1 MTITSGIIIALTFVT
16 GFLAIFAVNLV
27 LVDLFERDRKQRL
40 KQTEAELRL
49 RQRERAKEASG
60 SLQSENLAD
69 LAAEAFHD
77 PAADRKSLLKTLDE
91 LIEQAGVEMSA
102 GRLIVMTLAT
112 GGIVGLPAG
121 FLTGSLL
128 WGGLLGLSA
137 SVIPYAI
144 VRLKRAQRLET
155 MRGQLPDT
163 FDLMSRTLRAGQT
176 MTQAMYSVSTE
187 FRAPIATE
195 FGYCYEQQN
204 LGLPPEFALRD
215 LARRTSLLE
224 IKIFVVAILI
234 HRTSGG
240 NLAELL
246 EKLAAIVRDRFRIRS
261 KIKALTAEGRFQAL
275 ILLGL
280 PFFVFG
286 AMMVM
291 NRPYAIKL
299 FEHPYLIGGA
309 LTSMALGAVW
319 MQKIITFDI

>member
-1 MTITSGIIIALTFVT
+1 MTSGIIIALTFVT

-27 LVDLFERDRKQRL
+27 LVDLRERDVRDRL

-49 RQRERAKEASG
+49 RQRQRAKESG
-60 SLQSENLAD
+60 PLQNENLAD

-77 PAADRKSLLKTLDE
+77 PAADRKSFLKRLDE

-102 GRLIVMTLAT
+102 GRLVLSTVLTGAT
-112 GGIVGLPAG
+112 VGLIAG
-121 FLTGSLL
+121 FLLGSIL
-128 WGGLLGLSA
+128 WGALLGAAASA
-137 SVIPYAI
+137 IPGAI
-144 VRLKRAQRLET
+144 VHMKRAQRLDT
-155 MRGQLPDT
+155 MRAQLPDT

-234 HRTSGG
+234 HRQSGG

-246 EKLAAIVRDRFRIRS
+246 ENLGAIVRERFKIRS
-261 KIKALTAEGRFQAL
+261 KIKALTAEGKFQAL

-280 PFFVFG
+280 PFLVYG
-286 AMMVM
+286 AMMVV
-291 NRPYAIKL
+291 NRPYAMKL
-299 FEHPYLIGGA
+299 FEHPYLIAAA
-309 LTSMALGAVW
+309 LTSMGLGAVW
-319 MQKIITFDI
+319 MRKIINFDF